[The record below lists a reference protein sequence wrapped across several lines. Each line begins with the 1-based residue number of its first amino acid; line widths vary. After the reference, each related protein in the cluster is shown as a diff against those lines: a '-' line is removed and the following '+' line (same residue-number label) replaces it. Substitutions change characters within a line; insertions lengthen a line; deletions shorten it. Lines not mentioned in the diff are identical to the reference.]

1 MQLCH
6 PPRRHSFSRSIAVCT
21 AASSRPYS
29 GKVRGCLFHQLLV
42 VDPDV
47 PAGSQ
52 HSLYAGPPRFRTW
65 LRYLFPRLKI
75 NTLQPIDAVPI
86 YLPTW
91 VIDAEFEAT
100 AWIRDLKGQDAH
112 YSKAHVHLSSFKS
125 LMPGFIHPPLSGLN
139 FMDPNL
145 ALNDFNTEVPTTA
158 PLRQYDDVVRSLS
171 MADATIAKLMRFET
185 GSLKETMLAAYP
197 ILIPGYLAQYKVST
211 SADGDMTFSS
221 FIEAHRSKGRSV
233 IEANSATKSFFQ
245 RSGTPGLVVVS
256 GMPDKSAH
264 RFARTWLEG
273 NQSVTSLHQHLLRA
287 WLDRAIAQEVP
298 LKRYRDRFFGKSE
311 SAAARKVD
319 SQWADLR
326 IRPFETEERDANEQW
341 LLLRR
346 LIRTVKRSLDAYYA
360 ARKDAQMQSRDGTAP
375 QEKLS
380 KEAVEKAIARLEMAI
395 EPSKEAHDEI
405 NPAWV
410 AEYERQQGSPA
421 TRKNP
426 MSTDGKGKRSD
437 NIA

>member
-6 PPRRHSFSRSIAVCT
+6 PPRRHSFNRSIAVCT

-75 NTLQPIDAVPI
+75 NTLQPINAVPI

-112 YSKAHVHLSSFKS
+112 YSKVWQFQGREARYLTRHPCRP
-125 LMPGFIHPPLSGLN
+125 MFIYLPSNPLC
-139 FMDPNL
+139 
-145 ALNDFNTEVPTTA
+145 
-158 PLRQYDDVVRSLS
+158 Q
-171 MADATIAKLMRFET
+171 
-185 GSLKETMLAAYP
+185 
-197 ILIPGYLAQYKVST
+197 IPGYLAQYKVST

-256 GMPDKSAH
+256 GMQPLPSSGQYVPFWQSDGSAVK
-264 RFARTWLEG
+264 FAKPNGNSSRRHWRGWQVPLTDAEQKVVSSQSLRNLWLAESRRSLSVEQTTPREVSPEYTSTERRMTGTTSKKAEPLQDIVSPVVRVRKLACTAAQVASTLQCRYERMIRTW
-273 NQSVTSLHQHLLRA
+273 
-287 WLDRAIAQEVP
+287 
-298 LKRYRDRFFGKSE
+298 
-311 SAAARKVD
+311 SAAG
-319 SQWADLR
+319 SC
-326 IRPFETEERDANEQW
+326 
-341 LLLRR
+341 
-346 LIRTVKRSLDAYYA
+346 
-360 ARKDAQMQSRDGTAP
+360 
-375 QEKLS
+375 
-380 KEAVEKAIARLEMAI
+380 
-395 EPSKEAHDEI
+395 DEC
-405 NPAWV
+405 V
-410 AEYERQQGSPA
+410 C
-421 TRKNP
+421 
-426 MSTDGKGKRSD
+426 
-437 NIA
+437 